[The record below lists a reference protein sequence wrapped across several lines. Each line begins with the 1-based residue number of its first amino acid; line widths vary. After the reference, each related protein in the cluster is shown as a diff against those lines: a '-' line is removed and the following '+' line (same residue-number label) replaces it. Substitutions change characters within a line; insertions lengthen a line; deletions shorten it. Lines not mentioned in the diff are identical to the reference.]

1 MVNLKKRLWFE
12 TFFSLTEDAVG
23 NITPSKY
30 STVSISH
37 GMRFCK
43 TTCSMYSIKKKQQL
57 AKLYVL
63 SSRLCQLS
71 QLSIQDSVE
80 GAMKKKPHT
89 QPCLFTVFFF
99 NIQENILD
107 KWHTSEHLFWPSL
120 FVNFFPFLF
129 FQDMLCFSGGGM
141 LNIKASNFPVHQQKL
156 QVCEIFQKTFLF
168 IALFL
173 QSTCISVFVSQVCD
187 CNLKFS
193 KNCSVL
199 FFHWNHSC
207 VNFYSPAR
215 VLLLVLLDLRSSV
228 FTCTPCL
235 QLKCH
240 R

>member
-12 TFFSLTEDAVG
+12 TFFSPTEDAVG

-30 STVSISH
+30 CTVSISH
-37 GMRFCK
+37 GMMFCK

-63 SSRLCQLS
+63 SKALPAQSVVNSRFSRECYEEKTSHSTLS
-71 QLSIQDSVE
+71 FHSF
-80 GAMKKKPHT
+80 H
-89 QPCLFTVFFF
+89 
-99 NIQENILD
+99 IQENILD

-187 CNLKFS
+187 CNLKLS

-207 VNFYSPAR
+207 VNFYSLAR

>member
-1 MVNLKKRLWFE
+1 MTYIRTLVL
-12 TFFSLTEDAVG
+12 TFAAHY
-23 NITPSKY
+23 I
-30 STVSISH
+30 
-37 GMRFCK
+37 
-43 TTCSMYSIKKKQQL
+43 
-57 AKLYVL
+57 
-63 SSRLCQLS
+63 
-71 QLSIQDSVE
+71 
-80 GAMKKKPHT
+80 
-89 QPCLFTVFFF
+89 
-99 NIQENILD
+99 
-107 KWHTSEHLFWPSL
+107 
-120 FVNFFPFLF
+120 F

-173 QSTCISVFVSQVCD
+173 QSTCISLFVSQVCD

-207 VNFYSPAR
+207 VNFYSLAR

-228 FTCTPCL
+228 FMCTPCL